1 MNRKKEGM
9 LIVLS
14 GPSGCGKDTLLNYLA
29 SRNPDVRLSISAT
42 TRERRKGE
50 LDGVHYHFI
59 SRENFSR
66 LIEEEGVLEY
76 AQYDNNLYGTPRAPV
91 DSWMKEGKTVVLI
104 IEVQGA
110 EKIRRMYPDVISI
123 FLLPPS
129 MKELEQRLRER
140 GTDSEDSIKNRM
152 NTAKKE
158 VLCAADY
165 DYIVV
170 NREIDEAVE
179 DISAIMRSESL
190 KVGRSQTIIKGVM
203 NDVES

>member
-59 SRENFSR
+59 SRENFSK

-140 GTDSEDSIKNRM
+140 GTDSEESIENRM

-190 KVGRSQTIIKGVM
+190 KVCRSQTIIKGVM